1 MVGLFGY
8 SSECGAAGIHNAGLQ
23 RIYCLFPVIRF
34 HFLSSSTLVRR
45 LGLLAFALLAGCAR
59 LPEAMPGLER
69 SLQFTPNDFDSA
81 SMHTRHV
88 LASQARTCEAARRAL
103 LSQGYVVNT
112 ATAESVVGRKY
123 YQPHADVHYEVEMRV
138 VCAPEGQGDART
150 SAFAS
155 ALQDRYVIKK
165 VNNSA
170 SLGVGGIGSVSL
182 PVSATDDTL
191 VKVGSETISDTQFYE
206 RFFQLFERYVR
217 LAPAGSTTVQLPA
230 DPATSAPVTP
240 TAPAV
245 EATALPAATAA
256 VAQPAAS
263 ATQLP
268 RQEPVAQH
276 SAEAASGSAPQGE
289 VPEAIEKLMAQ

>member
-1 MVGLFGY
+1 MQACSGFI
-8 SSECGAAGIHNAGLQ
+8 AW
-23 RIYCLFPVIRF
+23 FPVIRF
-34 HFLSSSTLVRR
+34 LSLQSALVQR
-45 LGLLAFALLAGCAR
+45 LGLLACALLAGCAR
-59 LPEAMPGLER
+59 LPESMPGLER

-103 LSQGYVVNT
+103 LSQGYVVNQ

-230 DPATSAPVTP
+230 EPAAATP
-240 TAPAV
+240 AAATAPAG
-245 EATALPAATAA
+245 ATTAPPVATAA
-256 VAQPAAS
+256 VPQPEAS

-268 RQEPVAQH
+268 RQESAVQQRAEVAP
-276 SAEAASGSAPQGE
+276 GPQGE